1 MKFIKLFLSIGN
13 HLINVY
19 WTEHPLV
26 GAPFLGYAVAKNP
39 TVIPDNSQVTLS
51 GRGLKEAVVRE
62 EAEFYIDGS
71 KAGPGELSNIFLKL
85 SKLII
90 LYNLQ

>member
-1 MKFIKLFLSIGN
+1 M
-13 HLINVY
+13 INVY

-26 GAPFLGYAVAKNP
+26 GAPFLGNAVVKYP
-39 TVIPDNSQVTLS
+39 TAIHDNSQVTLS

-71 KAGPGELSNIFLKL
+71 KAGPGELSKIFENCK
-85 SKLII
+85 
-90 LYNLQ
+90 